1 MLIFDSL
8 NLMLYIVWH
17 DYTAWRLFVSLQ
29 TLNPGFFNL
38 MEHIVLL
45 DYIVW
50 HLLQFWRQHPI
61 IPCLIFSMNLTNFE
75 RLINY
80 VCIFLLYIPNVE
92 VGSDA
97 SKLYDKRFDP
107 SSKGIN
113 THENAN
119 EHEIISL
126 IQLSESRRCLQI
138 RERVQ
143 TQMNTARMRLK
154 QAVKNLL
161 AKYLLSIPGY

>member
-1 MLIFDSL
+1 
-8 NLMLYIVWH
+8 
-17 DYTAWRLFVSLQ
+17 
-29 TLNPGFFNL
+29 
-38 MEHIVLL
+38 
-45 DYIVW
+45 
-50 HLLQFWRQHPI
+50 
-61 IPCLIFSMNLTNFE
+61 MNLTNFE

-107 SSKGIN
+107 SSEGIS

-126 IQLSESRRCLQI
+126 IQLSESLSMPPNPGKGANSIEHSKNETEASSQKPSCKMRFIKLGILTKKEFNTRISSHNNSITFNDKPAAMSNLCEVALLTNKRKHAHTAKNGEGVGIIYSFLKHCIKRCL
-138 RERVQ
+138 
-143 TQMNTARMRLK
+143 
-154 QAVKNLL
+154 
-161 AKYLLSIPGY
+161 

>member
-1 MLIFDSL
+1 
-8 NLMLYIVWH
+8 
-17 DYTAWRLFVSLQ
+17 
-29 TLNPGFFNL
+29 
-38 MEHIVLL
+38 
-45 DYIVW
+45 
-50 HLLQFWRQHPI
+50 
-61 IPCLIFSMNLTNFE
+61 MNLTNFE

-126 IQLSESRRCLQI
+126 IQLSES
-138 RERVQ
+138 
-143 TQMNTARMRLK
+143 
-154 QAVKNLL
+154 
-161 AKYLLSIPGY
+161 LSMPPNPGMGAQQKSG